1 MTENQINTPKRNILV
16 VDDRLENLQILITM
30 LSKRGYE
37 VRPARSGTQALSA
50 VRSKTPDLI
59 LLDIIMPFMSGYEV
73 CEYLKAD
80 EQTRDIPIIFVSAS
94 DETFDKLKAFSIGGI
109 DYITKPFQAAE
120 VLARIETHLK
130 LWDLQKRLVEKNE
143 LLEQEVVVR
152 KRTEEVAKVANQAK
166 STFLANM
173 SHELRTPLNSILGYA
188 QILKRDELTEK
199 QRDGLNIVEESGHHL
214 LTLINDILDL
224 SKIEAGKLEIYPAPL
239 LLSLFFERVVGI
251 IRNRAQQKGVYLIY
265 EADKNLPTGIEADE
279 KRLRQVL
286 LNLLGNAIKFTDAG
300 VVTLRVS
307 LLDSLANGKVSIRF
321 EVQDTGIGMTPEQ
334 LDKVFIPFEQVG
346 DTQRYIE
353 GTGLGLAITSQLV
366 ELMGGEIQVKS
377 EIGIGSTFWF
387 DASFP
392 TLTTAGKEV
401 KSSIEPSEI
410 IGYQGS
416 RRTLLVTDDNTNN
429 RKFLFTLLES
439 LGFIVHLAINGQEGV
454 NRAKEVQ
461 PDLILTDLVM
471 PVMDGFK
478 AVQIIRDS
486 QALKEIPIIAI
497 SASVFTKDKA
507 KTQHFGFNAF
517 LPKPIETSKL
527 FEVLEKL
534 MNLTWIYATPKEIRQ
549 PTSEESLESQSFG
562 LIPPPLAELE
572 ILYELAMLGRMRRI
586 REWAARIE
594 TLDEQY
600 LPLVSRVK
608 KLAKVYETRQIAE
621 LAKQLMEYEP

>member
-1 MTENQINTPKRNILV
+1 MTENQINTPKGSILV
-16 VDDRLENLQILITM
+16 VDDRLENLQILMTM

-37 VRPARSGTQALSA
+37 VRPARSGAQALSA
-50 VRSKTPDLI
+50 ARSKKPDLI

-120 VLARIETHLK
+120 VLVRIETHLNFR
-130 LWDLQKRLVEKNE
+130 DLQKRLVEKNE

-152 KRTEEVAKVANQAK
+152 KRAEEAAKVANQAK

-199 QRDGLNIVEESGHHL
+199 QYDRLNIIEESGNHL

-239 LLSLFFERVVGI
+239 LLSHFLERVVSI
-251 IRNRAQQKGVYLIY
+251 IRNRAQQKDIYLIY

-279 KRLRQVL
+279 KRLRQIL

-300 VVTLRVS
+300 LVTLRAS
-307 LLDSLANGKVSIRF
+307 LLNSLADGKVSIRF

-366 ELMGGEIQVKS
+366 GLMGGEIQVKS
-377 EIGIGSTFWF
+377 EAGIGSTFWF
-387 DASFP
+387 EASFP
-392 TLTTAGKEV
+392 TLTTGKEV
-401 KSSIEPSEI
+401 KSSIEQSEI

-416 RRTLLVTDDNTNN
+416 RRTLLVIDDNTNN

-439 LGFIVHLAINGQEGV
+439 LGFVVHLAINGQEGV

-517 LPKPIETSKL
+517 LPKPMETSQL
-527 FEVLEKL
+527 FKELEKL
-534 MNLTWIYATPKEIRQ
+534 MSLTWIYATPKEIRQ
-549 PTSEESLESQSFG
+549 PTLEESLELQPF
-562 LIPPPLAELE
+562 IPPPPAELE
-572 ILYELAMLGRMRRI
+572 ILYELAMLGRMRHI

-608 KLAKVYETRQIAE
+608 KLAKVYETKQIAE
-621 LAKQLMEYEP
+621 LAKQLMEDEP